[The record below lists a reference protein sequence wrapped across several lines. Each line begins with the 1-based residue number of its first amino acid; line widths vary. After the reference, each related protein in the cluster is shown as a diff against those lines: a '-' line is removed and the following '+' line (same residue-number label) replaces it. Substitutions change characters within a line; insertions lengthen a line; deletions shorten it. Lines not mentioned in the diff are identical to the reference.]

1 MFACDCPP
9 DNCAGKVELYLVGDR
24 CAGDALARKFTP
36 LVFRIVQR
44 VLGTEQRG
52 EWEDVTQAVLL
63 HLFSNLDKWQQ
74 RCPFCKWLAVVVA
87 RRAIDLGRLIEPLA
101 QLPTDEIADPRPCSI
116 DQDTLDAIEQ
126 TVAKFP
132 EEWKKLWDWWTQG
145 LGREEMAR
153 QAGKSLRTIQ
163 YWLAEMLDQVR
174 QALQD

>member
-9 DNCAGKVELYLVGDR
+9 DNCAGKVELYLLGDR

-44 VLGTEQRG
+44 VLGMGQRE

-63 HLFSNLDKWQQ
+63 HLFTNLGKWEQ

-87 RRAIDLGRLIEPLA
+87 RRAIDLGRLCEPLPR
-101 QLPTDEIADPRPCSI
+101 LPSEEIADPRPLSP
-116 DQDTLDAIEQ
+116 DRDLLEAIEL

-132 EEWKKLWDWWTQG
+132 EEWRKLWDGWMQG
-145 LGREEMAR
+145 LTREEMAKK
-153 QAGKSLRTIQ
+153 AGKSLRTIQ

-174 QALQD
+174 QALRE

>member
-9 DNCAGKVELYLVGDR
+9 DNCAGKVELYLAGDR

-44 VLGTEQRG
+44 VLGPEQRG

-63 HLFSNLDKWQQ
+63 HLFRNLGKWEQ
-74 RCPFCKWLAVVVA
+74 RCPFCKWLAVVSA
-87 RRAIDLGRLIEPLA
+87 RRAIDLGRLCEPMSR
-101 QLPTDEIADPRPCSI
+101 LPTEEIADPHPSPI
-116 DQDTLDAIEQ
+116 DNEMMEAIEQ
-126 TVAKFP
+126 TVARFP
-132 EEWKKLWDWWTQG
+132 EKWRPLWDWWVQG

-153 QAGKSLRTIQ
+153 RSGKSLRTVQ